1 MIYKCICVL
10 SEKKMTEAGTQP
22 TPEKKKGWSQGLPEE
37 ELESDGSEDRSV
49 FTPP

>member
-1 MIYKCICVL
+1 ML

-37 ELESDGSEDRSV
+37 ELERDGSEDRSV